1 MDVHHTRQ
9 RWPRRAAHAAAA
21 AALALVLA
29 ACAPGTG
36 VFDVRVTFDV
46 TPVVRAGILVVT
58 VPAERPAG
66 GITVRRSDAP
76 SFRIPPGHYPP
87 RGQCRIW
94 VPNRP
99 PGLQSPPGACSDL
112 ERRVPAG
119 AYLVYG

>member
-1 MDVHHTRQ
+1 MDTLHRSNA
-9 RWPRRAAHAAAA
+9 WSRRPTLVAVVAAS
-21 AALALVLA
+21 ALALA
-29 ACAPGTG
+29 ACAPGTQL
-36 VFDVRVTFDV
+36 FDVRVSFDV
-46 TPVVRAGILVVT
+46 TPVVRAGVLVVT

-66 GITVRRSDAP
+66 GITVRRSDAR

-99 PGLQSPPGACSDL
+99 PGQQSPPGSCSDL

>member
-1 MDVHHTRQ
+1 MDTHRTQHAWR
-9 RWPRRAAHAAAA
+9 RWPAL
-21 AALALVLA
+21 AALVASSALLIA

-36 VFDVRVTFDV
+36 TLDVRVSFDV

-58 VPAERPAG
+58 LPAERPAG
-66 GITVRRSDAP
+66 GVTVRPRDAR

-87 RGQCRIW
+87 PGQCRIW

-99 PGLQSPPGACSDL
+99 PGQQSPPGACRDL
-112 ERRVPAG
+112 ERRVPPG